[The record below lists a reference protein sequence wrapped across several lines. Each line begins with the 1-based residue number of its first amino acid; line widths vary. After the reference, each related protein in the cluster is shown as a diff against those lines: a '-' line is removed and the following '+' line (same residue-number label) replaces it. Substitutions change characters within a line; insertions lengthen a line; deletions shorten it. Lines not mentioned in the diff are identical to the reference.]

1 MTEVIK
7 TLIFAGVAVVVSLA
21 ATFVSWP
28 RATDQSESRAGLAL
42 FETFTDPLTASS
54 MKIVTFDEETGQ
66 LSTFEVRKDRETEQW
81 TIPSRDGYPADALEQ
96 MRNAANAFVGLKIL
110 DIQTDKAEDHDDLG
124 VAEPKLEDLSVGDEG
139 VGRLVNFKN
148 GDQETMAALIIGD
161 ALKDDPTQ
169 RFVRIPGQDPVYVVR
184 LDDGPLTTSFRDWID
199 NDLLQLSSIDLSNLE
214 ILDYN
219 ASLAL
224 GGQITLTRNYT
235 ADVAL
240 DGTEWKLNSLKEY
253 DPSRPGAEPVMADLS
268 SLAPLNKAK
277 LDELKTALDD
287 LKIAD
292 VVRKPDGMSATLRAN
307 QSLLTDK
314 DAVSSLAQRGFYP
327 VPSGPGGEVEI
338 LSANGELD
346 VALNNG
352 VKYVLRFGNISG
364 VEDSATETDAG
375 VNRYL
380 LVTTMVDDSQFPAP
394 ELKAVPKTVEEMQ
407 AMLAPPKEDPP
418 VGVIQPN
425 PLGQGNTTES
435 TDPASAQDNEAGEP
449 TKPATPDPKPPAS
462 SPEAEPKKDT
472 ATEAAE
478 QPAEQPAEEPA
489 EDAASSPDDPEVS
502 NPPTAEDT
510 PAGDSESSGS
520 GETSGTGQAQQE
532 GNAAEAEP
540 PAGPSETAE
549 PSTDAPENETPEV
562 DQDKPAAEDP
572 QPEDPQPEEPE
583 SKPDEATPPADGNG
597 ETEPKTPAADE
608 ALTEEEL
615 LEMLEAEQEKIIK
628 QNQRMMDE
636 RKDRLEAA
644 ERRVRDLNARFA
656 DWYYVIPEDTYS
668 KLRFKRDEL
677 FEQPGAPPVPPT
689 PPINGLPQFNFP
701 GAPGN

>member
-21 ATFVSWP
+21 ATFVTWP
-28 RATDQSESRAGLAL
+28 RATEQSDSRAGLPL
-42 FETFTDPLTASS
+42 FESFTDPLGASS

-96 MRNAANAFVGLKIL
+96 MKNAANAFVGLKIL

-148 GDQETMAALIIGD
+148 GDQETMASLIIGD
-161 ALKDDPTQ
+161 ALKDDPSQ

-184 LDDGPLTTSFRDWID
+184 LDDSPLTTSFRDWID

-235 ADVAL
+235 AAVGIE
-240 DGTEWKLNSLKEY
+240 GTEWKLNSLKEY
-253 DPSRPGAEPVMADLS
+253 DPSRPGSAPVMADLS

-292 VVRKPDGMSATLRAN
+292 VLRKPDGMSGSLRAN

-327 VPSGPGGEVEI
+327 VPSGPNGEVEI

-352 VKYVLRFGNISG
+352 VKYVMRFGNISG
-364 VEDSATETDAG
+364 VEDGAAETEAG

-380 LVTTMVDDSQFPAP
+380 LVTTMVDESQFPAP
-394 ELKAVPKTVEEMQ
+394 ELRAVPKTVEEMK
-407 AMLAPPKEDPP
+407 AILAPPANTPP
-418 VGVIQPN
+418 VGEVQTN
-425 PLGQGNTTES
+425 PTVDGEAKADSNPTDTKVEGES
-435 TDPASAQDNEAGEP
+435 TPPSQPGPEPTSKPDPAGDTQKPESASEP
-449 TKPATPDPKPPAS
+449 ETTTKTD
-462 SPEAEPKKDT
+462 EPNDKDT
-472 ATEAAE
+472 AESADDSKTA
-478 QPAEQPAEEPA
+478 EPA
-489 EDAASSPDDPEVS
+489 ETASDIPSGDTEV
-502 NPPTAEDT
+502 T
-510 PAGDSESSGS
+510 GS
-520 GETSGTGQAQQE
+520 GEASGKGQAQQD
-532 GNAAEAEP
+532 GDP
-540 PAGPSETAE
+540 
-549 PSTDAPENETPEV
+549 V
-562 DQDKPAAEDP
+562 KAEDP
-572 QPEDPQPEEPE
+572 PADSEQAADATAESADTDTQKADNDDPASEAKADDASTSE
-583 SKPDEATPPADGNG
+583 SDADGTSPSADKIPPAPPAD
-597 ETEPKTPAADE
+597 DE
-608 ALTEEEL
+608 ALTNEEL
-615 LEMLEAEQEKIIK
+615 LEMLEAEQEKAIK
-628 QNQRMMDE
+628 ENQRLMDE

-656 DWYYVIPEDTYS
+656 DWYYVIPEETYS

-677 FEQPGAPPVPPT
+677 FEQPEAAAPTLPPS
-689 PPINGLPQFNFP
+689 PINGLPQFNFP